1 MYPQLYFGSLWNY
14 GASFVRCKPAVPLL
28 LIGGCIGGA
37 IGGAVVYFTDLAAL
51 GFGTTVVP
59 GIALAD
65 PANNGYVNYIIAHV
79 IALAAGFLFAFVLG
93 IGFDRKKTSEAVSNT
108 TAGTGSILQKYSPG
122 RQTL

>member
-1 MYPQLYFGSLWNY
+1 MAAPSEVQF
-14 GASFVRCKPAVPLL
+14 
-28 LIGGCIGGA
+28 
-37 IGGAVVYFTDLAAL
+37 VYFTDLAAL

-93 IGFDRKKTSEAVSNT
+93 IGFDRKNM
-108 TAGTGSILQKYSPG
+108 ILPPA
-122 RQTL
+122 